1 MKEFSSIQDLAMFG
15 IPINLMTSEPQ
26 ILCSY
31 LKAIAGE
38 FFLKKNIVFC
48 WWLFFKWAL
57 KSLDSQ
63 ACCTERQA
71 NSKAKE
77 HKAMFQ
83 ANIW

>member
-1 MKEFSSIQDLAMFG
+1 MFG

-57 KSLDSQ
+57 KSLDS
-63 ACCTERQA
+63 
-71 NSKAKE
+71 
-77 HKAMFQ
+77 
-83 ANIW
+83 